1 MATNG
6 ELKVANYL
14 MAVEGLAMIRRIVT
28 DPGALEPR
36 ANEIAMI
43 IRAVDQPPLSTM
55 IDIIRHEVDP
65 GYSMWAPRYD
75 GPNPAIET
83 EEPVFTE
90 LVRGIAS
97 GVRARRRVR
106 NRKAHRDLVGDGLGR
121 DRCRC
126 HRRDARTARAKVPV
140 RRSTKD
146 GCRRCPSRTRRSTWW
161 SAASRC
167 RTSKTWCRS
176 TPSSPVSSGPVGAR

>member
-1 MATNG
+1 
-6 ELKVANYL
+6 

-28 DPGALEPR
+28 DPARSNPVR
-36 ANEIAMI
+36 TRSPMI

-97 GVRARRRVR
+97 RE
-106 NRKAHRDLVGDGLGR
+106 
-121 DRCRC
+121 
-126 HRRDARTARAKVPV
+126 
-140 RRSTKD
+140 S
-146 GCRRCPSRTRRSTWW
+146 
-161 SAASRC
+161 
-167 RTSKTWCRS
+167 RS
-176 TPSSPVSSGPVGAR
+176 TPRAEPDAIPRSCRRWAGR